1 MNGINV
7 LICDYPQELTRDTDF
22 EVSLL
27 KEHIPGAEVK
37 ILPYQ
42 DENELIKNLQGVD
55 ALLTAFIPVTENIFQ
70 KAPDLKMIS
79 VNATGVNTI
88 NLNAAAKYNVAVNNV
103 KEYCT
108 IEVAEHTLAMV
119 LSLVRHLKAYD
130 VEINNDRVW
139 DFKSQH
145 GIRSISSSNIALF
158 GWGRISKEVAKR
170 LRAFG
175 ATIMVVSKHLTK
187 EEAEL
192 YGVEIASVNEVAENA
207 DIIINHM
214 RQTPD
219 VDNFFNREFFGKLKR
234 KPVFINSGR
243 GAAVDEDSL
252 VEALDKDLLSGAGLD
267 VLSSENPD
275 LNNNLLL
282 NRSNVIITPHTA
294 FYSERSM
301 KELAVKSCQNIIE
314 FFSE

>member
-7 LICDYPQELTRDTDF
+7 LICDYPQELTRDIDF
-22 EVSLL
+22 EINLL
-27 KEHIPGAEVK
+27 KKHMPEVEVK
-37 ILPYQ
+37 LLPYTS
-42 DENELIKNLQGVD
+42 ENELIENLQGVD
-55 ALLTAFIPVTENIFQ
+55 ALLTAFIPVTENIL
-70 KAPDLKMIS
+70 KNANDLKLIS

-88 NLNAAAKYNVAVNNV
+88 DLHAAAKYNVTVSNV

-108 IEVAEHTLAMV
+108 IEVAEHTMAMV

-130 VEINNDRVW
+130 TEINNDRRW
-139 DFKSQH
+139 DFQSQH
-145 GIRSISSSNIALF
+145 GLRSISTSNVALF

-170 LRAFG
+170 LKPFG
-175 ATIMVVSKHLTK
+175 AKIMVVSKHLTK
-187 EEAEL
+187 GEAEL
-192 YGVEIASVNEVAENA
+192 YGVDTVSKDDVIENA

-219 VDNFFNREFFGKLKR
+219 VDKFFNKEFFGKLKR

-243 GAAVDEDSL
+243 GAAVDEEAL
-252 VEALDKDLLSGAGLD
+252 IEALDKGLLSGAGLD

-275 LNNNLLL
+275 LNSNLLL
-282 NRSNVIITPHTA
+282 NRSNVIITPHAA

-301 KELAVKSCQNIIE
+301 NELAVKSCQNIIE